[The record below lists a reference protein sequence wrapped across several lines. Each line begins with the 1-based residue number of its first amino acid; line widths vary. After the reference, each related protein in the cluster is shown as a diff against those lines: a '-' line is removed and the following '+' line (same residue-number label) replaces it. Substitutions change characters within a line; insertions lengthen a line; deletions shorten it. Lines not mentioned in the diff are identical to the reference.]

1 MKTRESERGGATP
14 KACSQ
19 TRRKLAKSR
28 PSRTTFRP
36 TPVSCGITERS
47 LLCSIK
53 SSLMR
58 DFRVRSPL
66 PAARPAADLSQLCA
80 RPVGPVAR
88 HSQPRGQE
96 ASPAARNTLDSAR
109 IPRASKLLICDL
121 FQKGRVLAQDAVVGR
136 AFRRGER
143 LSALAAP
150 VSTAFPGL
158 GSVESVAN
166 DVSGTDFA
174 PQRTCEIETSAIL
187 HFGSAL
193 TMRELCL
200 QNSGSNSST
209 QTG

>member
-1 MKTRESERGGATP
+1 MLET
-14 KACSQ
+14 
-19 TRRKLAKSR
+19 
-28 PSRTTFRP
+28 
-36 TPVSCGITERS
+36 
-47 LLCSIK
+47 
-53 SSLMR
+53 
-58 DFRVRSPL
+58 
-66 PAARPAADLSQLCA
+66 
-80 RPVGPVAR
+80 
-88 HSQPRGQE
+88 
-96 ASPAARNTLDSAR
+96 
-109 IPRASKLLICDL
+109 
-121 FQKGRVLAQDAVVGR
+121 VVGR

-174 PQRTCEIETSAIL
+174 PQRTCGIETSAIL

-200 QNSGSNSST
+200 RNSGSNSST